1 MSHAAPAV
9 RRTRRALAV
18 LAASLL
24 LASCRVD
31 QTVTLAVKPN
41 GSGEVRVAVTADA
54 AVVAAAP
61 NLAADV
67 RTDDLVRAGWKVSG
81 PSETDDGGLRIELT
95 RPFDTPTEATA
106 VLAQVN
112 GANGPLQGLS
122 LARAGKDTNSVWT
135 LTGTLRVAG
144 GLDAFID
151 DAGRQLLGGAP
162 FAGDV
167 SDAGLDLGE
176 AVGIEFIAE
185 LPGKIDS
192 TSGLE
197 RDGAIVW
204 RVPMDGSQIDV
215 ATGVTNVDVPATV
228 AGVGRGVLRFLL
240 ALWIAGVIA
249 LLATVWVKNRPRTP
263 RI

>member
-1 MSHAAPAV
+1 MSPAAPAV
-9 RRTRRALAV
+9 RRTTRALAAV
-18 LAASLL
+18 AALVL

-31 QTVTLAVKPN
+31 QSITLDVKPN
-41 GSGEVRVAVTADA
+41 GSGEVRVVVTADA

-61 NLAADV
+61 DIASDI

-81 PSETDDGGLRIELT
+81 PSEIDGGGLRIEVT
-95 RPFDTPTEATA
+95 RPFSTPAEATA

-112 GANGPLQGLS
+112 GANGPLQGLT
-122 LARAGKDTNSVWT
+122 LARAGKNTNSVWT

-151 DAGRQLLGGAP
+151 EAGRQLLGGAP
-162 FAGDV
+162 FEGDV
-167 SDAGLDLGE
+167 AETGLDLGE
-176 AVGIEFIAE
+176 AVGIEFIAD
-185 LPGKIDS
+185 LPGEVDA

-197 RDGAIVW
+197 RNGEIVW
-204 RVPMDGSQIDV
+204 RVPIDGSQIDV
-215 ATGVTNVDVPATV
+215 ATSVTNVDVPATV

-240 ALWIAGVIA
+240 ALWVAAVIA
-249 LLATVWVKNRPRTP
+249 LLAAVWVKNRPRTP

>member
-1 MSHAAPAV
+1 MNRGAPAL
-9 RRTRRALAV
+9 RRTSRI
-18 LAASLL
+18 LAAVAAAVL

-31 QTVTLAVKPN
+31 QTVTLKVNPN
-41 GSGEVRVAVTADA
+41 GSGEVRINVVADA
-54 AVVAAAP
+54 AIVAAEP
-61 NLAADV
+61 DLAADV
-67 RTDDLVRAGWKVSG
+67 RTDDLARAGWKVDG
-81 PSETDDGGLRIELT
+81 PESTDDGGLQIALT
-95 RPFDTPTEATA
+95 RPFATPTEATA

-112 GANGPLQGLS
+112 GENGPLQGLA

-151 DAGRQLLGGAP
+151 AGGRELLGGAP
-162 FAGDV
+162 FAGEV

-176 AVGIEFIAE
+176 AIGIEFIADI
-185 LPGKIDS
+185 PGKVDS

-197 RDGAIVW
+197 RDGTIVW
-204 RVPMDGSQIDV
+204 RVPMDGSEIDL
-215 ATGVTNVDVPATV
+215 ATSVTNVDVPATV

-240 ALWIAGVIA
+240 ALWIAATIA
-249 LLATVWVKNRPRTP
+249 LLAAVWVKNRPRTP